1 MLKKLF
7 EFNKLKNVSNIAILG
22 LLLSLRII
30 LQFVGS
36 IPLGPTTL
44 SFTWI
49 TLVVTGFIFGPFIG
63 LMFGTIADLLGY
75 ALHPGIF
82 MWEYSIQEPL
92 ICMVAGFI
100 GFIYFNYKSKKW
112 VDFIVFEIFLVAFT
126 TVALVVALMEHPN
139 ITKAV
144 IGSKTR
150 EHSTSFLDNKILPLI
165 LVPIFFVLINI
176 VVLYLIIGNK
186 SNYRIILYVAIIVI
200 QAWVV
205 WSWIEGPWA
214 QIRYWKRKGWKSVL
228 DSNKVELTKRWL
240 FNVRV
245 FKASFVVPIEI
256 FVVSSIMMVY
266 QKLPINQN
274 GY

>member
-1 MLKKLF
+1 
-7 EFNKLKNVSNIAILG
+7 
-22 LLLSLRII
+22 
-30 LQFVGS
+30 
-36 IPLGPTTL
+36 
-44 SFTWI
+44 
-49 TLVVTGFIFGPFIG
+49 
-63 LMFGTIADLLGY
+63 
-75 ALHPGIF
+75 
-82 MWEYSIQEPL
+82 
-92 ICMVAGFI
+92 
-100 GFIYFNYKSKKW
+100 
-112 VDFIVFEIFLVAFT
+112 
-126 TVALVVALMEHPN
+126 
-139 ITKAV
+139 
-144 IGSKTR
+144 
-150 EHSTSFLDNKILPLI
+150 
-165 LVPIFFVLINI
+165 INI

>member
-7 EFNKLKNVSNIAILG
+7 EFNKLKKVSNIAILG
-22 LLLSLRII
+22 LLLSLRLI
-30 LQFVGS
+30 LQFVG
-36 IPLGPTTL
+36 IPLGSTTL

-49 TLVVTGFIFGPFIG
+49 TLAVTGFIFGPFIG
-63 LMFGTIADLLGY
+63 IMFGAIADLLSY
-75 ALHPGIF
+75 ALKPDIF

-92 ICMVAGFI
+92 ICLVAGII

-112 VDFIVFEIFLVAFT
+112 LDFIIFEIFLVAFT
-126 TVALVVALMEHPN
+126 TVALVVSLMEHPN
-139 ITKAV
+139 VTKEI
-144 IGSKTR
+144 IGASTR
-150 EHSTSFLDNKILPLI
+150 KHSTTFLDNEMLPLI
-165 LVPIFFVLINI
+165 LVPVFFVLINA

-186 SNYRIILYVAIIVI
+186 SNYRIILYVAMIII
-200 QAWVV
+200 QAWVI

-228 DSNKVELTKRWL
+228 DSNKVALTKRWL
-240 FNVRV
+240 FNIRV

-256 FVVSSIMMVY
+256 FVASSIMIMY
-266 QKLPINQN
+266 QKLPVSQK